1 MNRLN
6 LPVSA
11 WQCDWLERQPD
22 MPNPVDQD
30 LRNGQ
35 EGSDWGD
42 SMTEAEP
49 PSTVPALLADVVARR
64 GSHDAIAMLHETV
77 SYDELDRR
85 SARMA
90 RAFLAAGAGKGTRIA
105 LLAPDG
111 IFWVTAFLAGL
122 RIGALVTCVSTLCS
136 AKELGHIIRHSDVQF
151 LIAARRFLSHDYA
164 EKLEAAFPDLAKGKA
179 GALRIVD
186 APYLRAVWID
196 DAAGLGWAGTHEELL
211 ALADAPDAPDEAL
224 LAAIER
230 QVTPGEDA
238 IIVYTSGST
247 SLPKAVV
254 HSHWNASRHPPAL
267 AKLFLIKPEDRM
279 LPMLPAF
286 WLGGMAMLFQ
296 VLSQGATL
304 VYPPSPDLED
314 VAETIETLKV
324 NRLNGWGD
332 GLARLGKLARERGI
346 DVDAIIG
353 FQPFRD
359 EKGVPI
365 PMEEQ
370 SGMLGMSETF
380 APHSAERLDFRMPPD
395 KPWCCGRPVNG
406 YERRIVDP
414 ETGEV
419 LPAGEIGELQ
429 LRGAGLMKGFYKKRR
444 SEVFTPDGFYPTGDL
459 CRIDEDDF
467 LYFIAR
473 RNDMIKTRAA
483 NVSRLEVEA
492 ALNALPDVEVAV
504 VAGLPHEEFGQMVAA
519 AVVPAKG
526 TSPTEASLRAALRD
540 EISSYKIPRRIVFV
554 EEAEIP
560 RTPTG
565 KLKLHEL
572 GDLIAARIG
581 EEETSE

>member
-1 MNRLN
+1 MRNAIGEEAMNR
-6 LPVSA
+6 
-11 WQCDWLERQPD
+11 
-22 MPNPVDQD
+22 
-30 LRNGQ
+30 
-35 EGSDWGD
+35 
-42 SMTEAEP
+42 AEP
-49 PSTVPALLADVVARR
+49 PSTVPALLANVVARR
-64 GSHDAIAMLHETV
+64 GSHDAVAMVGETV

-90 RAFLAAGAGKGTRIA
+90 RALLAVGAGKGTRIA

-111 IFWVTAFLAGL
+111 IFWVTAFLASL

-136 AKELGHIIRHSDVQF
+136 AKELAHILRNSDVQ
-151 LIAARRFLSHDYA
+151 LVIAARRFLGHDYG
-164 EKLEAAFPDLAKGKA
+164 EKLEAALPEIANGKPS
-179 GALRIVD
+179 ALRIAD
-186 APYLRAVWID
+186 APFLRAVWTD
-196 DAAGLGWAGTHEELL
+196 DAAGLGWASTHEELL
-211 ALADAPDAPDEAL
+211 ALADLPDAPDPAL
-224 LAAIER
+224 LAAIEA
-230 QVTPGEDA
+230 QVTPDEDA

-247 SLPKAVV
+247 ALPKAVV
-254 HSHWNASRHPPAL
+254 HSHWNASRHPPEL

-304 VYPPSPDLED
+304 VYPTSPDLDD
-314 VAETIETLKV
+314 VVEAIKKLKV

-332 GLARLGKLARERGI
+332 GLTRLGKLARENGI
-346 DVDAIIG
+346 DVDSIIG

-359 EKGVPI
+359 TQGEPI

-370 SGMLGMSETF
+370 SGMLGMSESF
-380 APHSAERLDFRMPPD
+380 APHSAEPLDYRMPEG
-395 KPWCCGRPVNG
+395 KTWSCGRPVGG

-414 ETGEV
+414 ETGEEV
-419 LPAGEIGELQ
+419 PTGEIGELQ

-459 CRIDEDDF
+459 CRIDEDDY
-467 LYFIAR
+467 LYFVAR
-473 RNDMIKTRAA
+473 RNDMIKTRSA

-492 ALNALPDVEVAV
+492 ALNGLPDVEVAV
-504 VAGLPHEEFGQMVAA
+504 VTGLPHKEFGQMVAA

-526 TSPTEASLRAALRD
+526 AAPSEDALRTALRD
-540 EISSYKIPRRIVFV
+540 EISSYKIPRCFTFI
-554 EEAEIP
+554 EEREIP

-572 GDLIAARIG
+572 GDLIAARIDTK
-581 EEETSE
+581 ETSE